1 MKIIFI
7 VTSFIILGSDLTF
20 AESETAACNPKAY
33 AELVKCVE
41 QTSAEIA
48 ISDQQLK
55 AANELE
61 SFARQW
67 ANPDFDFEKLS
78 KGSEKSETTA
88 SLLFNLRLGGKR
100 SAEIGQA
107 QAEREKAKAVRDLNV
122 GQARL
127 STILALYRL
136 SHLKAEIALEEES
149 GTTFSKIVQQFQRK
163 PALSPEER
171 VSLSVFKIATADHKL
186 SLNKLKNEQEALVS
200 NVSILSS
207 VPKDVIL
214 KLLPV
219 SKVNW
224 PDLKTTDEQLAS
236 PSLKIAAADLK
247 IAENQKVKAEGDSW
261 PDLKVGPVFKV
272 QEDNGNSETFS
283 GVGLSMPLPVFTLNG
298 GGRSYANQ
306 KLTEAQMS
314 YNLEKKKS
322 QNLRSQ
328 LALKYKSTVSLLQT
342 SLTVKELDDRHEA
355 IEKEFFRGLVS
366 GALVIEAHR
375 QLFEFVEKRNQSE
388 LEAIDSLGQIMIY
401 DNQFDGVV
409 L

>member
-7 VTSFIILGSDLTF
+7 VTSFIILGSDLVF

-61 SFARQW
+61 SFVRQW
-67 ANPDFDFEKLS
+67 TNPDFDFEKLS
-78 KGSEKSETTA
+78 KGSEKSETTV
-88 SLLFNLRLGGKR
+88 SLMFNLRFGGKR

-107 QAEREKAKAVRDLNV
+107 QAEKEKAKAVRDLNV

-136 SHLKAEIALEEES
+136 SHLKSEIALEEES

-219 SKVNW
+219 SKMNW
-224 PDLKTTDEQLAS
+224 PDLKTTDEQLVS

-247 IAENQKVKAEGDSW
+247 IAESQKVKAEGDSW

-283 GVGLSMPLPVFTLNG
+283 GVGLSMPLPIFTLNG